1 MKKTRE
7 LLMNDY
13 NAVGDLLKVVQNED
27 ERQGKLLKE
36 KDDIRKELIELDSIE
51 MQAKM
56 KEAEIKAEDKREK
69 IRNGITIGTFAV
81 TSLISIWAVM
91 KTFKFDQ
98 EGTVTST
105 LGRGILSG
113 IIPKFKK

>member
-56 KEAEIKAEDKREK
+56 KETEIKAEDKREK

-81 TSLISIWAVM
+81 TSLISIWAVV

>member
-7 LLMNDY
+7 LLMADY
-13 NAVGDLLKVVQNED
+13 NKSDELMVVLDQQD
-27 ERQGKLLKE
+27 ERRKVCMKK
-36 KDDIRKELIELDSIE
+36 KDDIRNELIKLEQIE
-51 MQAKM
+51 MEAKM

-91 KTFKFDQ
+91 KTFKFDS